1 MLEARILESL
11 YLNLGQHDA
20 LSDEEKALLAGAMSF
35 EKDFSTGQDLVSEG
49 SRPTYSTLILEGLA
63 ARYKVLEDGG
73 RQFTSLQVPGDF
85 VDLHAFLLK
94 TMDHGIVALSPCR
107 VIIAEHSRLRVITE
121 EAPHLT
127 RLLWL
132 DTLVDGAIHR
142 EWIVAMGRRSK
153 TAHLAH
159 LVCELFVRLQ
169 VVKRTSGMSFYLPLS
184 QAELADVLGLSVV
197 HMNRVIGALR
207 KVGVISWANYTV
219 TILNWHRLQEIAEFD
234 PTYLSMVREP
244 R

>member
-1 MLEARILESL
+1 MLESL
-11 YLNLGQHDA
+11 FLQLEQHDVV
-20 LSDEEKALLAGAMSF
+20 SDSERALLTQAISTGR
-35 EKDFSTGQDLVSEG
+35 DFAIGQDLVAAG
-49 SRPTYSTLILEGLA
+49 SRPTYSTLLVEGLA

-94 TMDHGIVALSPCR
+94 TMDHGIIALSACR
-107 VIIAEHSRLRVITE
+107 VLFADHIRLRKITE
-121 EAPHLT
+121 TAPHLT

-142 EWIVAMGRRSK
+142 EWIVAMGRRSRIS
-153 TAHLAH
+153 HLAH
-159 LVCELFVRLQ
+159 LICELYVRLK
-169 VVKRTSGMSFYLPLS
+169 VVNRTTGMSFRLPIT

-197 HMNRVIGALR
+197 HMNRIVGELR
-207 KVGVISWANYTV
+207 KLGAITWADQLL
-219 TILNWHRLQEIAEFD
+219 TIVDWERLQEIAEFD
-234 PTYLSMVREP
+234 PTYLSMVRDP

>member
-1 MLEARILESL
+1 MLESL
-11 YLNLGQHDA
+11 FLQLEQHDVV
-20 LSDEEKALLAGAMSF
+20 SDAERNLLKQAI
-35 EKDFSTGQDLVSEG
+35 STGRDFAIGKDLVSAG
-49 SRPTYSTLILEGLA
+49 SRPTYSTLLVEGLA

-94 TMDHGIVALSPCR
+94 TMDHGIIALSSCR
-107 VIIAEHSRLRVITE
+107 VLFADHNRLRKITE
-121 EAPHLT
+121 TAPHLT

-153 TAHLAH
+153 ISHLAH
-159 LVCELFVRLQ
+159 LICELYVRLK
-169 VVKRTSGMSFYLPLS
+169 VVNRTTGLSFRLPIT
-184 QAELADVLGLSVV
+184 QTELADVLGLSVV
-197 HMNRVIGALR
+197 HMNRIVGELR
-207 KVGVISWANYTV
+207 KLGAITWADQSL
-219 TILNWHRLQEIAEFD
+219 TIVDWERLQEIAEFD
-234 PTYLSMVREP
+234 PTYLSMVRDP

>member
-1 MLEARILESL
+1 MLEPLFMQLE
-11 YLNLGQHDA
+11 QHDVV
-20 LSDEEKALLAGAMSF
+20 SDAERALLAETISIGR
-35 EKDFSTGQDLVSEG
+35 DFAVGQDLVSAG
-49 SRPTYSTLILEGLA
+49 SRPSYSTLLVEGLA

-73 RQFTSLQVPGDF
+73 RQFTALQVPGDF

-94 TMDHGIVALSPCR
+94 TMDHGIIALSACR
-107 VIIAEHSRLRVITE
+107 VLFADHSRLRKITE
-121 EAPHLT
+121 TAPHLT

-153 TAHLAH
+153 ISHLAH
-159 LVCELFVRLQ
+159 LICELYVRLK
-169 VVKRTSGMSFYLPLS
+169 VVNRTTGLSFRLPLT

-197 HMNRVIGALR
+197 HMSRIVGDLR
-207 KVGVISWANYTV
+207 KLGAVTWADQSL
-219 TILNWHRLQEIAEFD
+219 TIIDWGRLQQIAEFD
-234 PTYLSMVREP
+234 PTYLNMVRDS